1 VTLFEPEALQP
12 AAPGGP
18 LVRVRITVAY
28 DGSAFHGF
36 AEQPGVPTV
45 AGVLREALERVLRHP
60 VSLTCAGRTDAGVH
74 GWGQVVSFDAEAA
87 AFDAARLQASLN
99 SLCGPAVVARE
110 VAVADRADFD
120 ARFDATARRYR
131 YTILNRPVPDPFL
144 AATTWHVAQRLDLR
158 AMQAACD
165 PLIGEHDFTS
175 FCRRP
180 KDQPGSAGGG
190 QQASL
195 VRRVLGATW
204 ERDEAAGE
212 GVLRFRIEATA
223 FCHQMVRSITGT
235 LVDVGLGKR
244 TPADVMAALR
254 ARDRGT
260 AGPVAPPHGLCLWE
274 VLY

>member
-1 VTLFEPEALQP
+1 MTLFEPEVPQP

-18 LVRVRITVAY
+18 LVRVRATIAY

-45 AGVLREALERVLRHP
+45 AGTLRAALERVLRHP
-60 VSLTCAGRTDAGVH
+60 VELTCAGRTDAGVH

-87 AFDAARLQASLN
+87 ALDPARLQAALN
-99 SLCGPAVVARE
+99 ALCGPAVVARD
-110 VAVADRADFD
+110 VAVADRPDFD

-144 AATTWHVAQRLDLR
+144 ATTAWHVAQPLDLR

-165 PLIGEHDFTS
+165 PLIGEHDFSS

-180 KDQPGSAGGG
+180 KDRPDS
-190 QQASL
+190 SL
-195 VRRVLGATW
+195 VRRVLGASW
-204 ERDEAAGE
+204 ERDDRAGE
-212 GVLRFRIEATA
+212 GVLRFWIEATA

-235 LVDVGLGKR
+235 LVEVGLAKR
-244 TPADVMAALR
+244 TPADVMVALR
-254 ARDRGT
+254 SHDRAA